1 MGNINSYTV
10 ISSLAFQTVQPNYSV
25 SMSNDCCMAVFAGLG
40 SKQSDH

>member
-1 MGNINSYTV
+1 MGNINSYTG
-10 ISSLAFQTVQPNYSV
+10 ISSLAFQTVQPNKL